1 MNQNILIVEDD
12 TDILELLRFSLD
24 KEGYKVFFAVDGNEA
39 WSILND
45 EHIDLCVFDIGL
57 PGISGVE
64 LCRRIRREDRMKQ
77 IPIIF
82 ASARTQEADL
92 LIGFQAG
99 ADDYVRKPFSPKEL
113 LARINVLLKR
123 ANSDGVYRLG
133 TLEMYFDR
141 HLVKIDQQRTNL
153 THREF
158 GVLIALIQ
166 AHGRTISRSQLLEKV
181 WGMDALSSPRSVDI
195 VITRIR
201 EKIKP
206 YQNCIRTISGIGY
219 QWDPEEDVSS
229 SIISP
234 HETIPQPR

>member
-12 TDILELLRFSLD
+12 TDILELIRFSLD
-24 KEGYKVFFAVDGNEA
+24 KEGYRVFFALDGNEA

-45 EHIDLCVFDIGL
+45 EHIDLCVLDIGL
-57 PGISGVE
+57 PGLSGVE
-64 LCRRIRREDRMKQ
+64 LCRRIKQNERMKQ
-77 IPIIF
+77 ISIIF

-113 LARINVLLKR
+113 LARINALVKR
-123 ANSDGVYRLG
+123 AHHDGVYRVG
-133 TLEMYFDR
+133 TFEIFFDR
-141 HLVKIDQQRTNL
+141 HLVKIDNQRTSL

-166 AHGRTISRSQLLEKV
+166 ANNRTVSRTQLLEKV

-195 VITRIR
+195 VITRMR

-206 YQNCIRTISGIGY
+206 YQNCIRTISGVGY
-219 QWDPEEDVSS
+219 QWDPEESN
-229 SIISP
+229 SIP
-234 HETIPQPR
+234 T